1 MARKVVVELVDDIDG
16 TVFGEDGESITFS
29 VNGVDYEI
37 DLKGK
42 HASKFHKQIGFF
54 IEHATRVGGRKRR
67 SDRFVVADARCGGA
81 GTPRR
86 SAPGRSNR
94 ATKSLRAGA
103 FRPTSSRRS
112 RRALTP
118 LRRTACTAT
127 LRPVP
132 ACTLNSSQP
141 LPQWDM
147 SSPQVD
153 ESIRPPVRCWG

>member
-67 SDRFVVADARCGGA
+67 SDRFVVADA
-81 GTPRR
+81 PVRR
-86 SAPGRSNR
+86 RGNSKEIR
-94 ATKSLRAGA
+94 AWAVEQGYEI
-103 FRPTSSRRS
+103 SSRGRI
-112 RRALTP
+112 
-118 LRRTACTAT
+118 
-127 LRPVP
+127 P
-132 ACTLNSSQP
+132 ADIEQAF
-141 LPQWDM
+141 QDAH
-147 SSPQVD
+147 
-153 ESIRPPVRCWG
+153 

>member
-67 SDRFVVADARCGGA
+67 SDRFAVPDA
-81 GTPRR
+81 PVRR
-86 SAPGRSNR
+86 RGNGKEIR
-94 ATKSLRAGA
+94 AWAAEQGYEI
-103 FRPTSSRRS
+103 SSRGR
-112 RRALTP
+112 L
-118 LRRTACTAT
+118 
-127 LRPVP
+127 P
-132 ACTLNSSQP
+132 AEVEQAF
-141 LPQWDM
+141 QDAH
-147 SSPQVD
+147 
-153 ESIRPPVRCWG
+153 